1 MSGSDGLHCS
11 VTKIDL
17 NSLREAGMDR
27 VHMLPC
33 EVEHNGE
40 AKVDQYFTPAIR
52 TTNSEMLVSF
62 RGRSLKGEVVT
73 IPKGYVGL
81 ILKEDHKPYSEEE
94 DRTVRIKS
102 TFSTFTRWNLE
113 TSPNSDDSVMMTLA
127 WPELAE
133 AIHAPVEDS

>member
-1 MSGSDGLHCS
+1 MSGSGLHNS
-11 VTKIDL
+11 VIKIDL
-17 NSLREAGMDR
+17 NSLRDVGMDR
-27 VHMLPC
+27 VHMLPF

-40 AKVDQYFTPAIR
+40 ANVDQYFTPTIQ
-52 TTNSEMLVSF
+52 TKNSEMLVSF
-62 RGRSLKGEVVT
+62 RGRSLKGEEVT

-81 ILKEDHKPYSEEE
+81 VLKEDHKPYSEEE

-113 TSPNSDDSVMMTLA
+113 TSPNPDDSVMMALA

-133 AIHAPVEDS
+133 AIHTPVEDS